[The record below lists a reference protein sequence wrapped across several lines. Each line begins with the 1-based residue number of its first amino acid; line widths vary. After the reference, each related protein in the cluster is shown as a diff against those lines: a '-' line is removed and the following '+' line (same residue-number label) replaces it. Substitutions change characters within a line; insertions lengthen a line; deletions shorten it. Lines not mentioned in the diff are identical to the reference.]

1 MKRIYMTYDAALG
14 TERMMQICPTAR
26 VVGTVELKD
35 YRLLFRGKHGAAV
48 AAVEPLKGSTVPAM
62 LWELSQADED
72 ALDQSV
78 GFPTVYRKEVL
89 TVTLSR
95 KRIKAAAYIMRDGY
109 SLSAPSRYYYGLLL
123 KGYREH
129 GFDEKALATALGASA
144 KEDGPDEPN
153 D

>member
-1 MKRIYMTYDAALG
+1 MKRVYLTYDAALG
-14 TERMMQICPTAR
+14 TEQMARVCPTAR
-26 VVGTVELKD
+26 AIGAVELKD

-48 AAVEPLKGSTVPAM
+48 AAVEPLKGSVVPAM
-62 LWELSQADED
+62 LWELSPADEN

-78 GFPTVYRKEVL
+78 GCPAVYRKEVL

-95 KRIKAAAYIMRDGY
+95 KRVKATAYLPREGY
-109 SLSAPSRYYYGLLL
+109 PLAAPSRYYYGLLL

-129 GFDEKALATALGASA
+129 GFDERTLAAALGAST
-144 KEDGPDEPN
+144 KEDASDDPN